1 MLCLR
6 GGFVGER
13 RKQEECIRE
22 VGAGGKNIEE
32 GRREKEGGKE
42 GDHVR
47 TSRKR
52 VVQYSWHTGLRAF
65 RFHGVLSSPGLL

>member
-1 MLCLR
+1 
-6 GGFVGER
+6 
-13 RKQEECIRE
+13 
-22 VGAGGKNIEE
+22 
-32 GRREKEGGKE
+32 
-42 GDHVR
+42 VR